1 MKYGSYDQEIEA
13 GKVKFLMGLKSHST
27 LLLGIFSL
35 LLLTTLFYL
44 YSLGGILKQ
53 YKRAEYLR
61 IADFD
66 LKVLETKRAIDSLKI
81 REIDD
86 ELAYKYA
93 TLIAKYASSFELDP
107 LDIVSV
113 IYQESS
119 FNPQAISP
127 TGDYG
132 LMGINWHYVGRHR
145 VKDKRDL
152 LTVETNLRIGAE
164 MLNFWR
170 EFSRKNTRRE
180 DFIPFFFN
188 HYNQGVVPQNGDYAK
203 KVMNVRK
210 KLALHQILAPNHLLA
225 MEGNSAELVP

>member
-1 MKYGSYDQEIEA
+1 MDDQEIKAEKA
-13 GKVKFLMGLKSHST
+13 NFLMGLKFHCT

-35 LLLTTLFYL
+35 LLLPTLFSL
-44 YSLGGILKQ
+44 YSLGGILKH
-53 YKRAEYLR
+53 YERSEYLR

-66 LKVLETKRAIDSLKI
+66 LKVLETKKAIDSLKI
-81 REIDD
+81 KEMDD
-86 ELAYKYA
+86 ELAYRYA
-93 TLIAKYASSFELDP
+93 ALIAKYASLFELDP

-152 LTVETNLRIGAE
+152 LTVETNLRIGVE

-170 EFSRKNTRRE
+170 EFSRKNTSKG
-180 DFIPFFFN
+180 DVIPFFFN
-188 HYNQGVVPQNGDYAK
+188 HYNQGVVLQNGDYAK
-203 KVMNVRK
+203 KIMNLRK
-210 KLALHQILAPNHLLA
+210 KLALNQILIPNHLLA
-225 MEGNSAELVP
+225 MERHDAANISP

>member
-1 MKYGSYDQEIEA
+1 LDDQEIKAEKA
-13 GKVKFLMGLKSHST
+13 KFLMGRKSHCT
-27 LLLGIFSL
+27 LLLGILSL
-35 LLLTTLFYL
+35 LLLPTLFYL
-44 YSLGGILKQ
+44 HSLGGILKQ
-53 YKRAEYLR
+53 YKRSEYLR

-93 TLIAKYASSFELDP
+93 TLIAKYASLFELDP

-152 LTVETNLRIGAE
+152 LTVETNLRIGVE

-170 EFSRKNTRRE
+170 EFSRKNTRGE

-188 HYNQGVVPQNGDYAK
+188 HYNQGVVPKNGDYAK
-203 KVMNVRK
+203 KVSDVRK
-210 KLALHQILAPNHLLA
+210 KLALHQMLVPNHLLA
-225 MEGNSAELVP
+225 MENSERAIIGP